1 MHHVTWLE
9 TSGKYWSWNLNSFQK
24 SKVLKQ
30 QFKSKDLKYDYKNS
44 EILHNRF
51 CLIMPIDIEKSFKGL
66 QIRTSPSY
74 QVLGNTTEILGNTTE
89 ILGNTTEILG
99 IRYWEVIQR
108 PPNSNFTVFPG
119 TRKYYGNTRKYY
131 GNTRNSILRSH
142 SKASKFELHRLSRY
156 SEFVPVLGSLGVKKR
171 QSLHCRRLNTISR
184 LWV

>member
-119 TRKYYGNTRKYY
+119 TR
-131 GNTRNSILRSH
+131 NSFQS
-142 SKASKFELHRLSRY
+142 SALSEWK
-156 SEFVPVLGSLGVKKR
+156 SGKVFIVDV
-171 QSLHCRRLNTISR
+171 
-184 LWV
+184 